1 MAHLIHPSSFPRDWL
16 CGGLLFSWHEPGSS
30 NFFCRAKQTPP
41 RGSLRFDIPPSPGAW
56 NAATRGGSW
65 LSSGTFGPRRLAIVD
80 GGSIRN
86 PRWISNR
93 VDDDG
98 DVAWLERLDL
108 QLLPGAVPW
117 TFSCR
122 LAPWPRR
129 QASGASRLRF
139 LAPMSAMKPP
149 RPVVSPVPS
158 AGLGRSLQSTADLRD
173 DAGCRLSAA
182 HRPGGLGF
190 GACKASS
197 VGLLLG
203 MCPGRLLCDRRR
215 PSVLFLG
222 NDAYGRIHARG
233 SRRGSEYGCPRRL
246 VGIWLDF

>member
-1 MAHLIHPSSFPRDWL
+1 MGLRSDWT
-16 CGGLLFSWHEPGSS
+16 
-30 NFFCRAKQTPP
+30 ATPC
-41 RGSLRFDIPPSPGAW
+41 D
-56 NAATRGGSW
+56 
-65 LSSGTFGPRRLAIVD
+65 RRWRLNTKPVD
-80 GGSIRN
+80 GYPI
-86 PRWISNR
+86 R

-108 QLLPGAVPW
+108 LLLPGAVLW

-139 LAPMSAMKPP
+139 LAPISATKPP

-173 DAGCRLSAA
+173 DAGCRHSAA

-190 GACKASS
+190 GTCKASS

-246 VGIWLDF
+246 VGIWLDFWRAAASIPDISVVGSLLGHLQWRALTVGQAELHC